1 MHRAVRRCQ
10 VARAALAAQFRAATL
25 LPSRSVPIPHQEEVS
40 NVGPVPN
47 VDSVISTA
55 HDSSPAAGIT
65 DAIAD
70 TTRVALAASTIGAA
84 IATAAASV
92 IAVEVFRGLSNCCE
106 LESHLQELFVSRHP
120 CCTQS
125 ILLPLGNRLK
135 IGVGL
140 HGKTLRILSIKLA
153 CPPRRELCSWPTHLP
168 VGEGATTFR
177 WAPCSRS
184 SPRSLCRHARAP
196 HAYSA
201 APVRGRKAV

>member
-92 IAVEVFRGLSNCCE
+92 IAVGAAATSNVTAVAAAAAAAADASPTVANSPTAALAGDRTVGEAASDIVAISTPADGVGAALAVSTPDGKAVFRFP
-106 LESHLQELFVSRHP
+106 Q
-120 CCTQS
+120 
-125 ILLPLGNRLK
+125 
-135 IGVGL
+135 
-140 HGKTLRILSIKLA
+140 
-153 CPPRRELCSWPTHLP
+153 
-168 VGEGATTFR
+168 GATGGPQ
-177 WAPCSRS
+177 A
-184 SPRSLCRHARAP
+184 LMIL
-196 HAYSA
+196 
-201 APVRGRKAV
+201 